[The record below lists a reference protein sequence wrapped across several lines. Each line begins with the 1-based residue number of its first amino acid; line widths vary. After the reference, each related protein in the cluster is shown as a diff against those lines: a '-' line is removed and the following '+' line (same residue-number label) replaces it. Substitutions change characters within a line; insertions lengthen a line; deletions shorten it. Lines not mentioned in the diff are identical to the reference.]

1 MLGPVRCLCP
11 RTVCPRTVDFTL
23 TRFGDL
29 QMTDRPTDL
38 SSLPS
43 YRTPRRSLFSARKFA
58 LMASVVAGLGVAVYG
73 FSPSP
78 GPVDVFSSPAH
89 AQVNNEVRKVEKPV
103 GFADIVERVKPSVI
117 SVKVNINE
125 KLAKDDSANNND
137 DSPFQPGSPMER
149 FFRRFGGPDGM
160 PPGLRGGP
168 RGRGAV
174 TGQGSGF
181 FISPD
186 GYAVTNNHVVDSAD
200 KVEVTTDDG
209 KTYIAKVIGTDART
223 DVALIKVEGGSNFPF
238 AKLSD
243 GKPRIGDW
251 VLAVGNPFGLGGTVT
266 AGIVSASGRD
276 IGNGPY
282 DDFIQIDAPVN
293 KGNSGGPAFNT
304 EGEVMGVNTAIYSP
318 SGGSVGIAFSIP
330 ASTVKNVI
338 AQLKDKGSVS
348 RGWIGVQIQPV
359 TSDIADSLGL
369 KKAEGALVAEPQANG
384 PAAKAG
390 IESGDVITAVNGEQV
405 KDARELARTIGAL
418 APGNAVKLNVLHKGQ
433 DKVVNLTLGQLPNTL
448 EAKADNDNDNGDKGG
463 ATRGTDVPK
472 LGLSLAPANS
482 VAGAGKDGVVV
493 TEVDPKSAA
502 AERGFKEGDV
512 ILEVA
517 GKSVTNAGDVREAIN
532 AARTDNKNSVLMRV
546 KSGGS
551 SRFVAVPIAKG

>member
-1 MLGPVRCLCP
+1 
-11 RTVCPRTVDFTL
+11 
-23 TRFGDL
+23 
-29 QMTDRPTDL
+29 MTDRPTDL

-43 YRTPRRSLFSARKFA
+43 YRAPRRSLFSARKFA
-58 LMASVVAGLGVAVYG
+58 LMASVVAGLGAAVYG
-73 FSPSP
+73 LSPSN
-78 GPVDVFSSPAH
+78 GPVDIFTSTAH
-89 AQVNNEVRKVEKPV
+89 AQVNNEVRKVDKPI

-125 KLAKDDSANNND
+125 KVASKDDSSNND

-160 PPGLRGGP
+160 PPGMRGGP
-168 RGRGAV
+168 RGGHGMV

-181 FISPD
+181 FISAD

-209 KTYIAKVIGTDART
+209 KTYSAKVIGTDPRT

-238 AKLSD
+238 AKLSES
-243 GKPRIGDW
+243 KPRIGDW

-330 ASTVKNVI
+330 ASTVKTVI

-359 TSDIADSLGL
+359 TADIADSLGL

-390 IESGDVITAVNGEQV
+390 IESGDVITAVNGESV
-405 KDARELARTIGAL
+405 KDARELARTIGGL
-418 APGNAVKLNVLHKGQ
+418 APCNSVKLNVLHKGQ
-433 DKVVNLTLGQLPNTL
+433 DKTVNMTLGQLPNSL
-448 EAKADNDNDNGDKGG
+448 EAKADTDNGDKGG

-472 LGLSLAPANS
+472 LGLTLAPANS

-493 TEVDPKSAA
+493 TEVDPKSPA

-517 GKSVTNAGDVREAIN
+517 GKSVTNAGDVREAIT
-532 AARTDNKNSVLMRV
+532 AARTDNKNSVLMRI

-551 SRFVAVPIAKG
+551 SRFVAVPLAKG